1 MVREGNKLTALKVA
15 KLTKPGRYGDGHGLW
30 LQITKSGGKSW
41 IMRYMLDGRPVYM
54 GLGPLHAVSLAE
66 ARIRARQYRQL
77 LVEKRDP
84 LQAKQEAIA
93 AAKVDA
99 ARMKTFKQVT
109 LEFLNESGNV
119 QSFRNEKHRRQWEST
134 LENYAFPTL
143 GNMPLGVIDTAAIYS
158 SIKPVWTR
166 APETASRLRGRI
178 ERILDFA
185 KARGYLLGDNPARWE
200 LLKGVLPKKP
210 KAEHHKAMPISE
222 LPAFMAGLREKESL
236 SAKALEFLILTAS
249 RTNEV
254 IAMRWSEVDFA
265 KKLWVIPAKRMKAGK
280 EHRVPLS
287 DRAIAVLSSV
297 PRNGSDMIFPLSNM
311 AMLELL
317 KGVAGNGYTTHGFRS
332 SFRDWAGDHTNYS
345 REVVEQA
352 LAHTIQNKVEAAYR
366 RGDALQK
373 RRHLMDD
380 WARFCGA

>member
-99 ARMKTFKQVT
+99 ARIKTFKQVT

-143 GNMPLGVIDTAAIYS
+143 GNMI
-158 SIKPVWTR
+158 
-166 APETASRLRGRI
+166 
-178 ERILDFA
+178 DFA
-185 KARGYLLGDNPARWE
+185 KGRGYLLGDNPARWE
-200 LLKGVLPKKP
+200 LLKDVLPKKP

-311 AMLELL
+311 AMLELF
-317 KGVAGNGYTTHGFRS
+317 AGNGYTTHGFRS

>member
-1 MVREGNKLTALKVA
+1 MKWRRGC
-15 KLTKPGRYGDGHGLW
+15 P
-30 LQITKSGGKSW
+30 
-41 IMRYMLDGRPVYM
+41 PF
-54 GLGPLHAVSLAE
+54 LAE
-66 ARIRARQYRQL
+66 ISHFLKRFVGAKIRARQYRQL

-185 KARGYLLGDNPARWE
+185 KGRGYPPW
-200 LLKGVLPKKP
+200 
-210 KAEHHKAMPISE
+210 
-222 LPAFMAGLREKESL
+222 
-236 SAKALEFLILTAS
+236 
-249 RTNEV
+249 
-254 IAMRWSEVDFA
+254 
-265 KKLWVIPAKRMKAGK
+265 
-280 EHRVPLS
+280 
-287 DRAIAVLSSV
+287 
-297 PRNGSDMIFPLSNM
+297 
-311 AMLELL
+311 
-317 KGVAGNGYTTHGFRS
+317 
-332 SFRDWAGDHTNYS
+332 
-345 REVVEQA
+345 
-352 LAHTIQNKVEAAYR
+352 
-366 RGDALQK
+366 
-373 RRHLMDD
+373 
-380 WARFCGA
+380 